1 VKRYGLEPCS
11 IGVDLGGTNLRIAAY
26 AQEKGLLE
34 TLNLTT
40 RRSVGRNAVIVD
52 LIEAVQALRKTF
64 GSTYSFAGVGVAAP
78 GPMELP
84 EGRLL
89 DPPNLPGWENFPLRS
104 ELERALGIDVQVEND
119 ANVAALAECLLG
131 QGQVLGVDSLC
142 MITLGTGVGSGIVLR
157 GSIWHGMNGMAGESG
172 HVSVDYNGD
181 LCPCGT
187 RGCLELYAS
196 ATGLVRMA
204 EEMITQEESFGLA
217 SLHTTSGGLSSGS
230 LFELGRAGDPDAQK
244 IFRRMGVA
252 LGRALAGLVNALNLP
267 LYVLGGGVAAAWPL
281 FAQWMFDELAYGSSL
296 YRLTD
301 PLHPPAS
308 IAAKAKTHVLP
319 ARLGAS
325 SGLLGACL
333 LPFTASHWQRSGAK
347 NDTMISA
354 NGRVAEDA

>member
-1 VKRYGLEPCS
+1 
-11 IGVDLGGTNLRIAAY
+11 LGGTNLRIAAY

-204 EEMITQEESFGLA
+204 EEMIAQEESFGLA

-319 ARLGAS
+319 ARLGA
-325 SGLLGACL
+325 CL